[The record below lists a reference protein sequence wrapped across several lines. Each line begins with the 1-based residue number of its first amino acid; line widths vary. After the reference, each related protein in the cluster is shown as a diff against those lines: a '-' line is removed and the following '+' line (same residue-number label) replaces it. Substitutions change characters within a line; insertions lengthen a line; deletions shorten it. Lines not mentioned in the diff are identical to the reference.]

1 MKLPVKFRRSSL
13 MTKLLVCLVVGSSVF
28 VLMSQRAQIRE
39 NEAQAQALSKKVAQ
53 VRQENQDLRTD
64 IEALGSDESVR
75 KIARDML
82 GLVENGE
89 VIFSD
94 VGE

>member
-1 MKLPVKFRRSSL
+1 MKLPVKFRRSSH
-13 MTKLLVCLVVGSSVF
+13 MIKLLVFLVVGSSVF
-28 VLMSQRAQIRE
+28 ILVSQRTQIKE
-39 NEAQAQALSKKVAQ
+39 NEAKAQSLSRQVAQ

-94 VGE
+94 IGE

>member
-28 VLMSQRAQIRE
+28 VLVSQRAQIRE
-39 NEAQAQALSKKVAQ
+39 NEAQAQALTKKVAQ

>member
-1 MKLPVKFRRSSL
+1 MKLPVKFRRSSH
-13 MTKLLVCLVVGSSVF
+13 MIKLLVFLVVGSSVF
-28 VLMSQRAQIRE
+28 ILVSQRSQIQENKAKAQS
-39 NEAQAQALSKKVAQ
+39 LSRQVAQ

-75 KIARDML
+75 KIAREML

-94 VGE
+94 IGE

>member
-1 MKLPVKFRRSSL
+1 

>member
-1 MKLPVKFRRSSL
+1 MKLPVKFRRSSH
-13 MTKLLVCLVVGSSVF
+13 MIKLLVFLVVGSSVF
-28 VLMSQRAQIRE
+28 ILVSQRAQIRE
-39 NEAQAQALSKKVAQ
+39 NEAKAQSLSRQVAQ